1 MGMHIS
7 HAHTV
12 QPRRWTWFFRTF
24 FEINRA
30 MVHENS
36 RKTGGTETDV
46 QHGNIKLTE
55 KRNDMEPKLKK
66 ELQKILTAL
75 AIFFAM
81 MLVDKTGLCPQIF
94 AHRLPSLIAYL
105 IPYLLCGYDVVRKAL
120 LGIRN
125 RQPMDESLL
134 MFVATIG
141 AFATGENSEAVAV
154 MAFYLV
160 GEWFQKYALGKSRK
174 NIASLMD
181 IVPEEAN
188 VERAD
193 GSIETVDPDDVE
205 IGDILVIKPGEK
217 IPVDAEVLSG
227 ESMVNTAALTGE
239 SVPRSVHP
247 GEAVISGCIN
257 GEGLL
262 RVRATKAFEDSTV
275 SKILELVENAS
286 EKKSKTENFITRFAR
301 VYTPIVVYSA
311 IALAIIPSIL
321 TRDPAT
327 WIYRA
332 CTFLVVSCPC
342 ALVISVP
349 LAFFGG
355 IGAAS
360 SNGVLVKGSNYLEL
374 LSHLHTVVSD
384 KTGTLTEGNF
394 QVSEVLPAPGVEK
407 AELLRMAALAEGMS
421 THPIAK
427 SIRDAYV
434 ATVSVMGGSEA
445 SSTAAVA
452 DGSETLAVTPSS
464 SVTDSKTGTAATV
477 SATGASL
484 VTDTVNVS
492 GQGLIAT
499 LPGRRIFVGNAKLM
513 QAYGIDF
520 TEATNAAATVSYVAV
535 EEDRRS
541 ADASA
546 AAAVAGNLTGSDGA
560 DGGSIGTG
568 KEKGS
573 IRFLGAIL
581 IRDQLKPEAKD
592 AIAEMKR
599 EGVQSVVML
608 TGDRKAVGEAVGQE
622 LGLDYVYTDLLP
634 QEKVEKVEALLT
646 ELDRHGRQ
654 QDRAELAFIGDGIN
668 DAPVL
673 ARADVGIAMGS
684 MGSDAAIEAA
694 DVVIMD
700 DDLTRIPI
708 VIRIARRTVAISTQ
722 NIVFALFVKI
732 LILILTA
739 FGLTNMW
746 IAVFGDVGVAVL
758 CILNSMR
765 LLTIKRTI

>member
-1 MGMHIS
+1 
-7 HAHTV
+7 
-12 QPRRWTWFFRTF
+12 
-24 FEINRA
+24 
-30 MVHENS
+30 
-36 RKTGGTETDV
+36 
-46 QHGNIKLTE
+46 
-55 KRNDMEPKLKK
+55 MEPKLKK

-81 MLVDKTGLCPQIF
+81 MIVDKTGLCPLIF

-105 IPYLLCGYDVVRKAL
+105 IPYLLCGYDVVRKAV
-120 LGIRN
+120 LGIKN

-205 IGDILVIKPGEK
+205 IGDILVIRPGEK

-374 LSHLHTVVSD
+374 LAHLHTVVSD

-394 QVSEVLPAPGVEK
+394 QVSEVLPASGVEK
-407 AELLRMAALAEGMS
+407 SELLRMAALAEGMS

-427 SIRDAYV
+427 SIRDAY
-434 ATVSVMGGSEA
+434 
-445 SSTAAVA
+445 AAEVA
-452 DGSETLAVTPSS
+452 DTEIN
-464 SVTDSKTGTAATV
+464 TA
-477 SATGASL
+477 L
-484 VTDTVNVS
+484 VTATVNVS

-499 LPGRRIFVGNAKLM
+499 LEGRRIFVGNAKLM

-535 EEDRRS
+535 EENVSSS
-541 ADASA
+541 AEAASA
-546 AAAVAGNLTGSDGA
+546 AGNLMGSERT
-560 DGGSIGTG
+560 DGGSIGNG
-568 KEKGS
+568 NKKGG
-573 IRFLGAIL
+573 IRYLGAIL

-592 AIAEMKR
+592 AIAEMKC
-599 EGVQSVVML
+599 EGVQNVVML

-622 LGLDYVYTDLLP
+622 LGLDHVYTDLLP
-634 QEKVEKVEALLT
+634 QDKVEKVEELLA
-646 ELDRHGRQ
+646 ELDHHGRQ
-654 QDRAELAFIGDGIN
+654 QDKAELAFIGDGIN

-700 DDLTRIPI
+700 DDLARIPI

-732 LILILTA
+732 LILVLTA

>member
-1 MGMHIS
+1 
-7 HAHTV
+7 
-12 QPRRWTWFFRTF
+12 
-24 FEINRA
+24 
-30 MVHENS
+30 
-36 RKTGGTETDV
+36 
-46 QHGNIKLTE
+46 
-55 KRNDMEPKLKK
+55 MEPKLKK

-81 MLVDKTGLCPQIF
+81 MVVDKTGLCPLIF

-105 IPYLLCGYDVVRKAL
+105 IPYLLCGYDVVRKAIM
-120 LGIRN
+120 GIKN

-188 VERAD
+188 VERVD

-205 IGDILVIKPGEK
+205 IGDILVIRPGEK

-262 RVRATKAFEDSTV
+262 RVKATKAFEDSTV

-301 VYTPIVVYSA
+301 VYTPIVVYAA
-311 IALAIIPSIL
+311 IALAIVPSIL

-394 QVSEVLPAPGVEK
+394 QVSKVLPAPGVEK

-427 SIRDAYV
+427 SIRDAY
-434 ATVSVMGGSEA
+434 AEE
-445 SSTAAVA
+445 VA
-452 DGSETLAVTPSS
+452 DTEIN
-464 SVTDSKTGTAATV
+464 TA
-477 SATGASL
+477 L

-499 LPGRRIFVGNAKLM
+499 LTGRRIFVGNAKLM

-520 TEATNAAATVSYVAV
+520 TEATNAAATVSYVA
-535 EEDRRS
+535 EDKS
-541 ADASA
+541 
-546 AAAVAGNLTGSDGA
+546 
-560 DGGSIGTG
+560 
-568 KEKGS
+568 
-573 IRFLGAIL
+573 FLGAIL

-592 AIAEMKR
+592 AIADMKR
-599 EGVQSVVML
+599 EGVQNVVML

-622 LGLDYVYTDLLP
+622 LGLDHVYTDLLP
-634 QEKVEKVEALLT
+634 QDKVEKVEELLA

-654 QDRAELAFIGDGIN
+654 QDKAELAFIGDGIN

-700 DDLTRIPI
+700 DDLARIPI

-732 LILILTA
+732 LILVLTA

>member
-1 MGMHIS
+1 
-7 HAHTV
+7 
-12 QPRRWTWFFRTF
+12 
-24 FEINRA
+24 
-30 MVHENS
+30 
-36 RKTGGTETDV
+36 
-46 QHGNIKLTE
+46 
-55 KRNDMEPKLKK
+55 MEPKLKK

-81 MLVDKTGLCPQIF
+81 MVVDKTGLCPLIF

-120 LGIRN
+120 LGIKN
-125 RQPMDESLL
+125 RQPMDEALL

-205 IGDILVIKPGEK
+205 IGDILVIRPGEK

-394 QVSEVLPAPGVEK
+394 QVSEVLPAAGVEK
-407 AELLRMAALAEGMS
+407 TELLHMAALAEGMS

-427 SIRDAYV
+427 SIRDAYT
-434 ATVSVMGGSEA
+434 AEA
-445 SSTAAVA
+445 ANTEINTA
-452 DGSETLAVTPSS
+452 
-464 SVTDSKTGTAATV
+464 
-477 SATGASL
+477 L

-499 LPGRRIFVGNAKLM
+499 LPGHRIFVGNAKLM

-520 TEATNAAATVSYVAV
+520 TEETNAAATVSYVAV
-535 EEDRRS
+535 EENS
-541 ADASA
+541 SLPADTSSA
-546 AAAVAGNLTGSDGA
+546 AGQPAGSDGA
-560 DGGSIGTG
+560 AVGSIGAG

-599 EGVQSVVML
+599 EGVQNVVML

-646 ELDRHGRQ
+646 ELDHHGRQ

-694 DVVIMD
+694 DIVIMD
-700 DDLTRIPI
+700 DDLARIPI

-732 LILILTA
+732 LILVLTA

>member
-1 MGMHIS
+1 
-7 HAHTV
+7 
-12 QPRRWTWFFRTF
+12 
-24 FEINRA
+24 
-30 MVHENS
+30 
-36 RKTGGTETDV
+36 
-46 QHGNIKLTE
+46 
-55 KRNDMEPKLKK
+55 MEPKLKK

-81 MLVDKTGLCPQIF
+81 MLVDKTGLCPLIF

-120 LGIRN
+120 LGIKN

-141 AFATGENSEAVAV
+141 AFATSENSEAVAV

-205 IGDILVIKPGEK
+205 IGDILVIRPGEK

-301 VYTPIVVYSA
+301 VYTPIVVYAA
-311 IALAIIPSIL
+311 IALAIVPSIL

-427 SIRDAYV
+427 SIRDAYAAEV
-434 ATVSVMGGSEA
+434 PGTEIN
-445 SSTAAVA
+445 TA
-452 DGSETLAVTPSS
+452 
-464 SVTDSKTGTAATV
+464 
-477 SATGASL
+477 L

-513 QAYGIDF
+513 QAYDIDF
-520 TEATNAAATVSYVAV
+520 TEATNAAATVSYVV
-535 EEDRRS
+535 ED
-541 ADASA
+541 
-546 AAAVAGNLTGSDGA
+546 N
-560 DGGSIGTG
+560 
-568 KEKGS
+568 
-573 IRFLGAIL
+573 RFLGAIL

-599 EGVQSVVML
+599 EGVQNVVML

-622 LGLDYVYTDLLP
+622 LGLDHVYTDLLP
-634 QEKVEKVEALLT
+634 QDKVEKVEELLA
-646 ELDRHGRQ
+646 ELDHHGRQ
-654 QDRAELAFIGDGIN
+654 QDKAELAFIGDGIN

-700 DDLTRIPI
+700 DDLARIPI

-732 LILILTA
+732 LILVLTA

>member
-1 MGMHIS
+1 
-7 HAHTV
+7 
-12 QPRRWTWFFRTF
+12 
-24 FEINRA
+24 
-30 MVHENS
+30 
-36 RKTGGTETDV
+36 
-46 QHGNIKLTE
+46 
-55 KRNDMEPKLKK
+55 MEPKLKK

-81 MLVDKTGLCPQIF
+81 MLVDKTGLCPLIF

-427 SIRDAYV
+427 SIRDAYAAEV
-434 ATVSVMGGSEA
+434 PGAEIN
-445 SSTAAVA
+445 TA
-452 DGSETLAVTPSS
+452 
-464 SVTDSKTGTAATV
+464 
-477 SATGASL
+477 L

-535 EEDRRS
+535 EEDRQS

-573 IRFLGAIL
+573 IRYLGAIL

-599 EGVQSVVML
+599 EGVQNVVML
-608 TGDRKAVGEAVGQE
+608 TGDRKAVGEAVGKE
-622 LGLDYVYTDLLP
+622 LGLDDVYTVLLP
-634 QEKVEKVEALLT
+634 QDKVEKVEELIL

-654 QDRAELAFIGDGIN
+654 QDKAELAFIGDGIN

-694 DVVIMD
+694 DIVIMD
-700 DDLTRIPI
+700 DDLARIPI

-722 NIVFALFVKI
+722 NIAFALFVKI
-732 LILILTA
+732 LILVLTA

>member
-1 MGMHIS
+1 
-7 HAHTV
+7 
-12 QPRRWTWFFRTF
+12 
-24 FEINRA
+24 
-30 MVHENS
+30 
-36 RKTGGTETDV
+36 
-46 QHGNIKLTE
+46 
-55 KRNDMEPKLKK
+55 MEPKLKK

-81 MLVDKTGLCPQIF
+81 MVVDKTGLCPLIF

-239 SVPRSVHP
+239 SVPRSVHA

-311 IALAIIPSIL
+311 IALAIIPSIF

-427 SIRDAYV
+427 SIRDAYAAEV
-434 ATVSVMGGSEA
+434 PGAEIN
-445 SSTAAVA
+445 TA
-452 DGSETLAVTPSS
+452 
-464 SVTDSKTGTAATV
+464 
-477 SATGASL
+477 L

-513 QAYGIDF
+513 QAYDIDF

-535 EEDRRS
+535 EEDRQS

-546 AAAVAGNLTGSDGA
+546 AAAVGGNLTGSDGA

-581 IRDQLKPEAKD
+581 IRDQLKPEAKE

-622 LGLDYVYTDLLP
+622 LGLDCVYTELLP

-722 NIVFALFVKI
+722 NIAFALFVKI
-732 LILILTA
+732 LILVLTA

>member
-1 MGMHIS
+1 
-7 HAHTV
+7 
-12 QPRRWTWFFRTF
+12 
-24 FEINRA
+24 
-30 MVHENS
+30 
-36 RKTGGTETDV
+36 
-46 QHGNIKLTE
+46 
-55 KRNDMEPKLKK
+55 MEPKLKK

-81 MLVDKTGLCPQIF
+81 MVVDKTGLCPLIF
-94 AHRLPSLIAYL
+94 AHRLPSLFAYL

-434 ATVSVMGGSEA
+434 AEA
-445 SSTAAVA
+445 ADTEINTA
-452 DGSETLAVTPSS
+452 
-464 SVTDSKTGTAATV
+464 
-477 SATGASL
+477 L

-513 QAYGIDF
+513 QAYDIDF

-535 EEDRRS
+535 EEERRS
-541 ADASA
+541 ADTSA
-546 AAAVAGNLTGSDGA
+546 AAAVGGNITGSDGA

-581 IRDQLKPEAKD
+581 IRDQLKPEAKE

-646 ELDRHGRQ
+646 ELDHHGRQ

-694 DVVIMD
+694 DIVIMD
-700 DDLTRIPI
+700 DDLARIPI

-722 NIVFALFVKI
+722 NIAFALFVKI
-732 LILILTA
+732 LILVLTA

>member
-1 MGMHIS
+1 M
-7 HAHTV
+7 
-12 QPRRWTWFFRTF
+12 
-24 FEINRA
+24 
-30 MVHENS
+30 
-36 RKTGGTETDV
+36 
-46 QHGNIKLTE
+46 KLTE
-55 KRNDMEPKLKK
+55 KRRVMEPKLKK

-81 MLVDKTGLCPQIF
+81 MVVDKTGLCPLIF
-94 AHRLPSLIAYL
+94 AHRLPSLFAYL

-239 SVPRSVHP
+239 SVPRSVHA

-427 SIRDAYV
+427 SIRDAYAAEV
-434 ATVSVMGGSEA
+434 PGAEIN
-445 SSTAAVA
+445 TA
-452 DGSETLAVTPSS
+452 
-464 SVTDSKTGTAATV
+464 
-477 SATGASL
+477 L

-535 EEDRRS
+535 EEDRQS

-573 IRFLGAIL
+573 IRYLGAIL

-622 LGLDYVYTDLLP
+622 LGLDCVYTDLLP

-646 ELDRHGRQ
+646 ELDHHGRQ

-722 NIVFALFVKI
+722 NIAFALFVKI
-732 LILILTA
+732 LILVLTA

>member
-12 QPRRWTWFFRTF
+12 QPHRWTWFFRTN
-24 FEINRA
+24 FEIKRA
-30 MVHENS
+30 TVHKNS
-36 RKTGGTETDV
+36 RKTGGIEADV

-81 MLVDKTGLCPQIF
+81 MLVDKTGLCPLIF

-301 VYTPIVVYSA
+301 VYTPIVVYAA

-394 QVSEVLPAPGVEK
+394 RVSEVLPAPDVEK

-427 SIRDAYV
+427 SIRDAY
-434 ATVSVMGGSEA
+434 AAEA
-445 SSTAAVA
+445 AGTEINTA
-452 DGSETLAVTPSS
+452 
-464 SVTDSKTGTAATV
+464 
-477 SATGASL
+477 L

-520 TEATNAAATVSYVAV
+520 AEAINAAATVSYVAV
-535 EEDRRS
+535 EES
-541 ADASA
+541 SGLPAEA
-546 AAAVAGNLTGSDGA
+546 ATVVSTAGNLMGSERTA
-560 DGGSIGTG
+560 GGSIGSG
-568 KEKGS
+568 KEKGG

-581 IRDQLKPEAKD
+581 IRDQLKPEAKA

-622 LGLDYVYTDLLP
+622 LGLDHVYTDLLP
-634 QEKVEKVEALLT
+634 QDKVEKVEELLT

-654 QDRAELAFIGDGIN
+654 QDKAELAFIGDGIN

-732 LILILTA
+732 LILVLTA

>member
-1 MGMHIS
+1 
-7 HAHTV
+7 
-12 QPRRWTWFFRTF
+12 
-24 FEINRA
+24 
-30 MVHENS
+30 
-36 RKTGGTETDV
+36 
-46 QHGNIKLTE
+46 
-55 KRNDMEPKLKK
+55 MEPKLKK

-81 MLVDKTGLCPQIF
+81 MLVDKTGLCPLIF

-105 IPYLLCGYDVVRKAL
+105 IPYLLCGADVVRKAL
-120 LGIRN
+120 LGIKN

-301 VYTPIVVYSA
+301 VYTPIVVYAA

-427 SIRDAYV
+427 SIRDAYAAEV
-434 ATVSVMGGSEA
+434 PGTEIN
-445 SSTAAVA
+445 TA
-452 DGSETLAVTPSS
+452 
-464 SVTDSKTGTAATV
+464 
-477 SATGASL
+477 L

-520 TEATNAAATVSYVAV
+520 AEAINAAATVSYVAV
-535 EEDRRS
+535 EEDRQS
-541 ADASA
+541 AEASA
-546 AAAVAGNLTGSDGA
+546 VAAVAGNLTGSDGA

-599 EGVQSVVML
+599 EGVQNVVML
-608 TGDRKAVGEAVGQE
+608 TGDRKSVGEAVGQE
-622 LGLDYVYTDLLP
+622 LGLDHVYTDLLP
-634 QEKVEKVEALLT
+634 QDKVEKVEELLT

-654 QDRAELAFIGDGIN
+654 QDKAELAFIGDGIN

-732 LILILTA
+732 LILVLTA

>member
-1 MGMHIS
+1 M
-7 HAHTV
+7 
-12 QPRRWTWFFRTF
+12 
-24 FEINRA
+24 
-30 MVHENS
+30 
-36 RKTGGTETDV
+36 KTAGTEADV
-46 QHGNIKLTE
+46 QHGDIELTE
-55 KRNDMEPKLKK
+55 KRSPMEPKLKK

-81 MLVDKTGLCPQIF
+81 MLVDKTGLCPLIF

-105 IPYLLCGYDVVRKAL
+105 IPYLLCGADVVRKAL
-120 LGIRN
+120 LGIKN

-160 GEWFQKYALGKSRK
+160 GEWFQKRALGKSRK

-205 IGDILVIKPGEK
+205 IGDILVIRPGEK

-301 VYTPIVVYSA
+301 VYTPIVVYAA
-311 IALAIIPSIL
+311 IALAIVPSIL

-407 AELLRMAALAEGMS
+407 AELLCMAALAEGMS

-427 SIRDAYV
+427 SIRDAYAAEV
-434 ATVSVMGGSEA
+434 AASGTTESSATSAAA
-445 SSTAAVA
+445 SSS
-452 DGSETLAVTPSS
+452 SESDAETEA
-464 SVTDSKTGTAATV
+464 KTGSAAAD
-477 SATGASL
+477 SASASSPT

-499 LPGRRIFVGNAKLM
+499 LEGRRIFVGNAKLM

-520 TEATNAAATVSYVAV
+520 TEATNAAATVSYVA
-535 EEDRRS
+535 ED
-541 ADASA
+541 
-546 AAAVAGNLTGSDGA
+546 N
-560 DGGSIGTG
+560 
-568 KEKGS
+568 
-573 IRFLGAIL
+573 RFLGAIL

-599 EGVQSVVML
+599 EGVQNVVML

-622 LGLDYVYTDLLP
+622 LGLDHVYTDLLP
-634 QEKVEKVEALLT
+634 QDKVEKVEELLA
-646 ELDRHGRQ
+646 ELDHHGRQ
-654 QDRAELAFIGDGIN
+654 QDKAELAFIGDGIN

-694 DVVIMD
+694 DIVIMD
-700 DDLTRIPI
+700 DDLARIPI

-732 LILILTA
+732 LILVLTA

>member
-1 MGMHIS
+1 M
-7 HAHTV
+7 
-12 QPRRWTWFFRTF
+12 
-24 FEINRA
+24 
-30 MVHENS
+30 
-36 RKTGGTETDV
+36 ET
-46 QHGNIKLTE
+46 
-55 KRNDMEPKLKK
+55 KLKK

-81 MLVDKTGLCPQIF
+81 MLVDKTGLCPLIF

-120 LGIRN
+120 LGIKN

-205 IGDILVIKPGEK
+205 IGDILVIRPGEK

-301 VYTPIVVYSA
+301 VYTPIVVYAA
-311 IALAIIPSIL
+311 IALAIVPSIL

-407 AELLRMAALAEGMS
+407 TELLRMAALAEGMS

-427 SIRDAYV
+427 SIRDAYAAEV
-434 ATVSVMGGSEA
+434 ATSGTTESSATSAA
-445 SSTAAVA
+445 SSS
-452 DGSETLAVTPSS
+452 SETDVETE
-464 SVTDSKTGTAATV
+464 VKTGYASD
-477 SATGASL
+477 SASASASL

-499 LPGRRIFVGNAKLM
+499 LTGRRIFVGNAKLM
-513 QAYGIDF
+513 QTYGIDF

-535 EEDRRS
+535 EES
-541 ADASA
+541 GSLPAEAATAASA
-546 AAAVAGNLTGSDGA
+546 AGNLMGSERT

-568 KEKGS
+568 KEKGG

-599 EGVQSVVML
+599 EGVQNVVML

-622 LGLDYVYTDLLP
+622 LGLDHVYTDLLP
-634 QEKVEKVEALLT
+634 QDKVEKVEELLS

-654 QDRAELAFIGDGIN
+654 QDKAELAFIGDGIN

-700 DDLTRIPI
+700 DDLARIPI

-732 LILILTA
+732 LILVLTA

>member
-1 MGMHIS
+1 
-7 HAHTV
+7 
-12 QPRRWTWFFRTF
+12 
-24 FEINRA
+24 
-30 MVHENS
+30 
-36 RKTGGTETDV
+36 
-46 QHGNIKLTE
+46 
-55 KRNDMEPKLKK
+55 MEPKLKK

-81 MLVDKTGLCPQIF
+81 MVVDKTGLCPLIF

-120 LGIRN
+120 LGIKN
-125 RQPMDESLL
+125 RQPMDEALL

-205 IGDILVIKPGEK
+205 IGDILVIRPGEK

-394 QVSEVLPAPGVEK
+394 QVSEVLPAAGVEK
-407 AELLRMAALAEGMS
+407 TELLHMAALAEGMS

-427 SIRDAYV
+427 SIRDAY
-434 ATVSVMGGSEA
+434 AAEA
-445 SSTAAVA
+445 ANTEINTA
-452 DGSETLAVTPSS
+452 
-464 SVTDSKTGTAATV
+464 
-477 SATGASL
+477 L

-499 LPGRRIFVGNAKLM
+499 LPGHRIFVGNAKLM

-520 TEATNAAATVSYVAV
+520 TEETNAAATVSYVAV
-535 EEDRRS
+535 EENS
-541 ADASA
+541 SLPADTSSA
-546 AAAVAGNLTGSDGA
+546 AGQPAGSDGA
-560 DGGSIGTG
+560 AVGSIGAG
-568 KEKGS
+568 KEKGG
-573 IRFLGAIL
+573 IRYLGAIL

-599 EGVQSVVML
+599 EGVQNVVML

-634 QEKVEKVEALLT
+634 QEKVEKVEVLLT
-646 ELDRHGRQ
+646 ELDHHGRQ

-694 DVVIMD
+694 DIVIMD
-700 DDLTRIPI
+700 DDLARIPI

-732 LILILTA
+732 LILVLTA

>member
-1 MGMHIS
+1 
-7 HAHTV
+7 
-12 QPRRWTWFFRTF
+12 
-24 FEINRA
+24 
-30 MVHENS
+30 
-36 RKTGGTETDV
+36 
-46 QHGNIKLTE
+46 
-55 KRNDMEPKLKK
+55 MEPKLKK

-81 MLVDKTGLCPQIF
+81 MLVDKTGLCPLIF

-105 IPYLLCGYDVVRKAL
+105 IPYLLCGYDVVRKAV
-120 LGIRN
+120 LGIKN

-205 IGDILVIKPGEK
+205 IGDILVIRPGEK

-301 VYTPIVVYSA
+301 VYTPIVVYAA
-311 IALAIIPSIL
+311 IALAIVPSIL

-427 SIRDAYV
+427 SIRDAY
-434 ATVSVMGGSEA
+434 AEE
-445 SSTAAVA
+445 AAVS
-452 DGSETLAVTPSS
+452 GITES
-464 SVTDSKTGTAATV
+464 SVTSAAASSSSETDTETEAKTGSAAD
-477 SATGASL
+477 SASASASL

-492 GQGLIAT
+492 GQGIIAT
-499 LPGRRIFVGNAKLM
+499 LLGRRIFVGNTKLM

-535 EEDRRS
+535 DENAS
-541 ADASA
+541 LQADAASA
-546 AAAVAGNLTGSDGA
+546 AGTPAGSERI

-568 KEKGS
+568 KEKGG

-599 EGVQSVVML
+599 EGVQNVVML

-622 LGLDYVYTDLLP
+622 LGLDHVYTDLLP
-634 QEKVEKVEALLT
+634 QDKVEKVEELLA

-654 QDRAELAFIGDGIN
+654 QDKAELAFIGDGIN

-700 DDLTRIPI
+700 DDLARIPI

-732 LILILTA
+732 LILVLTA

>member
-1 MGMHIS
+1 
-7 HAHTV
+7 
-12 QPRRWTWFFRTF
+12 
-24 FEINRA
+24 
-30 MVHENS
+30 
-36 RKTGGTETDV
+36 
-46 QHGNIKLTE
+46 
-55 KRNDMEPKLKK
+55 MEPKLKK

-81 MLVDKTGLCPQIF
+81 MLVDKTGLCPLIF
-94 AHRLPSLIAYL
+94 AHRLTSLIAYL
-105 IPYLLCGYDVVRKAL
+105 IPYLLCGYDVVRKAI
-120 LGIRN
+120 LGIKN

-205 IGDILVIKPGEK
+205 IGDILVIRPGEK

-301 VYTPIVVYSA
+301 VYTPIVVYAA
-311 IALAIIPSIL
+311 IALAIVPSIL
-321 TRDPAT
+321 TRDPMT

-394 QVSEVLPAPGVEK
+394 RVSEVLPTPGVEK

-427 SIRDAYV
+427 SIRDAY
-434 ATVSVMGGSEA
+434 AAEA
-445 SSTAAVA
+445 PGTEINTA
-452 DGSETLAVTPSS
+452 
-464 SVTDSKTGTAATV
+464 
-477 SATGASL
+477 L

-520 TEATNAAATVSYVAV
+520 TEATNAAGTVSYVA
-535 EEDRRS
+535 ED
-541 ADASA
+541 
-546 AAAVAGNLTGSDGA
+546 
-560 DGGSIGTG
+560 
-568 KEKGS
+568 K
-573 IRFLGAIL
+573 RFLGAIL

-599 EGVQSVVML
+599 EGVQNVVML

-622 LGLDYVYTDLLP
+622 LGLDHVYTDLLP
-634 QEKVEKVEALLT
+634 QDKVAKVEELLA

-654 QDRAELAFIGDGIN
+654 QDKAELAFIGDGIN

-700 DDLTRIPI
+700 DDLARIPI

-732 LILILTA
+732 LILVLTA

-765 LLTIKRTI
+765 LLIIKRTI

>member
-1 MGMHIS
+1 
-7 HAHTV
+7 
-12 QPRRWTWFFRTF
+12 
-24 FEINRA
+24 
-30 MVHENS
+30 
-36 RKTGGTETDV
+36 
-46 QHGNIKLTE
+46 
-55 KRNDMEPKLKK
+55 MEPKLKK

-81 MLVDKTGLCPQIF
+81 MVVDKTGLCPLIF

-105 IPYLLCGYDVVRKAL
+105 IPYLLCGCDVVRKAL
-120 LGIRN
+120 LGIKN
-125 RQPMDESLL
+125 HQPMDESLL

-205 IGDILVIKPGEK
+205 IGDILVIRPGEK

-394 QVSEVLPAPGVEK
+394 RVSEVLPVPGVEK

-427 SIRDAYV
+427 SIRDAY
-434 ATVSVMGGSEA
+434 AAEA
-445 SSTAAVA
+445 ADTEINTA
-452 DGSETLAVTPSS
+452 
-464 SVTDSKTGTAATV
+464 
-477 SATGASL
+477 L

-535 EEDRRS
+535 EEDRQS

-546 AAAVAGNLTGSDGA
+546 AAAAAGNLTGSDGA

-573 IRFLGAIL
+573 IRYLGAIL
-581 IRDQLKPEAKD
+581 IRDQLKPEAKA

-646 ELDRHGRQ
+646 ELDHHGRQ
-654 QDRAELAFIGDGIN
+654 QDKAELAFVGDGIN

-732 LILILTA
+732 LILVLTA

>member
-1 MGMHIS
+1 
-7 HAHTV
+7 
-12 QPRRWTWFFRTF
+12 
-24 FEINRA
+24 
-30 MVHENS
+30 
-36 RKTGGTETDV
+36 
-46 QHGNIKLTE
+46 
-55 KRNDMEPKLKK
+55 MEPKLKK

-81 MLVDKTGLCPQIF
+81 MVVDKTGLCPLIF

-105 IPYLLCGYDVVRKAL
+105 IPYLLCGCDVVRKAL
-120 LGIRN
+120 LGIKN
-125 RQPMDESLL
+125 RQPMDEALL

-374 LSHLHTVVSD
+374 LAHLHTVVSD

-427 SIRDAYV
+427 SIRDAYAAEV
-434 ATVSVMGGSEA
+434 PGTEIN
-445 SSTAAVA
+445 TA
-452 DGSETLAVTPSS
+452 
-464 SVTDSKTGTAATV
+464 
-477 SATGASL
+477 L

-535 EEDRRS
+535 EEDRQS

-546 AAAVAGNLTGSDGA
+546 AAAAAGNLTGSDGA

-573 IRFLGAIL
+573 IRYLGAIL
-581 IRDQLKPEAKD
+581 IRDQLKPEAKE

-646 ELDRHGRQ
+646 ELDHHGRQ
-654 QDRAELAFIGDGIN
+654 QDKAELAFVGDGIN

-732 LILILTA
+732 LILVLTA

>member
-1 MGMHIS
+1 
-7 HAHTV
+7 
-12 QPRRWTWFFRTF
+12 
-24 FEINRA
+24 
-30 MVHENS
+30 
-36 RKTGGTETDV
+36 
-46 QHGNIKLTE
+46 
-55 KRNDMEPKLKK
+55 MEPKLKK

-75 AIFFAM
+75 AIFFVM
-81 MLVDKTGLCPQIF
+81 MLVDKTGLCPLIF

-120 LGIRN
+120 LGIKN

-205 IGDILVIKPGEK
+205 IGDILVIRPGEK

-311 IALAIIPSIL
+311 IALAIVPSIL
-321 TRDPAT
+321 TRDPST

-427 SIRDAYV
+427 SIRDAY
-434 ATVSVMGGSEA
+434 
-445 SSTAAVA
+445 TAEV
-452 DGSETLAVTPSS
+452 P
-464 SVTDSKTGTAATV
+464 GTEINTA
-477 SATGASL
+477 L

-499 LPGRRIFVGNAKLM
+499 LEGRRIFVGNAKLM

-520 TEATNAAATVSYVAV
+520 TEATNAAATESYVA
-535 EEDRRS
+535 ED
-541 ADASA
+541 
-546 AAAVAGNLTGSDGA
+546 N
-560 DGGSIGTG
+560 
-568 KEKGS
+568 
-573 IRFLGAIL
+573 RFLGAIL

-599 EGVQSVVML
+599 EGVQNVVML

-622 LGLDYVYTDLLP
+622 LGLDHVYTDLLP
-634 QEKVEKVEALLT
+634 QDKVEKVEELLA

-654 QDRAELAFIGDGIN
+654 QDKAELAFIGDGIN

-700 DDLTRIPI
+700 DDLARIPI

-732 LILILTA
+732 LILVLTA

>member
-1 MGMHIS
+1 
-7 HAHTV
+7 
-12 QPRRWTWFFRTF
+12 
-24 FEINRA
+24 
-30 MVHENS
+30 
-36 RKTGGTETDV
+36 
-46 QHGNIKLTE
+46 
-55 KRNDMEPKLKK
+55 MEPKLKK

-81 MLVDKTGLCPQIF
+81 MVVDKTGLCPLIF

-125 RQPMDESLL
+125 RRPMDESLL

-239 SVPRSVHP
+239 AVPRSVHP

-311 IALAIIPSIL
+311 ISLAIIPSIL

-427 SIRDAYV
+427 SIRDAYAAEV
-434 ATVSVMGGSEA
+434 PGTEIN
-445 SSTAAVA
+445 TA
-452 DGSETLAVTPSS
+452 
-464 SVTDSKTGTAATV
+464 
-477 SATGASL
+477 L

-535 EEDRRS
+535 EEDRQS

-599 EGVQSVVML
+599 EGVQNVVML

-622 LGLDYVYTDLLP
+622 LGLDCVYTDLLP

-654 QDRAELAFIGDGIN
+654 QDRAELAFVGDGIN

-700 DDLTRIPI
+700 DDLARIPI

-732 LILILTA
+732 LILVLTA

>member
-1 MGMHIS
+1 
-7 HAHTV
+7 
-12 QPRRWTWFFRTF
+12 
-24 FEINRA
+24 
-30 MVHENS
+30 
-36 RKTGGTETDV
+36 
-46 QHGNIKLTE
+46 
-55 KRNDMEPKLKK
+55 MEPKLKK

-81 MLVDKTGLCPQIF
+81 MLVDKTGLCPLIF

-394 QVSEVLPAPGVEK
+394 QVSEVLPASGAEK

-427 SIRDAYV
+427 SIRDAYAAEV
-434 ATVSVMGGSEA
+434 PDTEIN
-445 SSTAAVA
+445 TA
-452 DGSETLAVTPSS
+452 
-464 SVTDSKTGTAATV
+464 
-477 SATGASL
+477 L
-484 VTDTVNVS
+484 VTDTINVS

-535 EEDRRS
+535 EENRRS

-546 AAAVAGNLTGSDGA
+546 AAAAAGNLTGSDGV

-573 IRFLGAIL
+573 IRYLGAIL
-581 IRDQLKPEAKD
+581 IRDQLKPEAKE

-599 EGVQSVVML
+599 EGVQRVVML

-622 LGLDYVYTDLLP
+622 LGLDDVYTDLLP

-700 DDLTRIPI
+700 DDLARIPI

-732 LILILTA
+732 LILVLTA

-765 LLTIKRTI
+765 LLAIKRTI

>member
-1 MGMHIS
+1 
-7 HAHTV
+7 
-12 QPRRWTWFFRTF
+12 
-24 FEINRA
+24 
-30 MVHENS
+30 
-36 RKTGGTETDV
+36 
-46 QHGNIKLTE
+46 
-55 KRNDMEPKLKK
+55 MEPKLKK

-321 TRDPAT
+321 TSDPAT

-427 SIRDAYV
+427 SIRDAYAAEV
-434 ATVSVMGGSEA
+434 PGTEIN
-445 SSTAAVA
+445 TA
-452 DGSETLAVTPSS
+452 L
-464 SVTDSKTGTAATV
+464 
-477 SATGASL
+477 L
-484 VTDTVNVS
+484 TDTVNVS

-560 DGGSIGTG
+560 AGGSIGTG

-573 IRFLGAIL
+573 ILYLGAIL

-646 ELDRHGRQ
+646 ELDHHGRQ

-722 NIVFALFVKI
+722 NIVFALLVKI
-732 LILILTA
+732 LILVLTA

>member
-1 MGMHIS
+1 
-7 HAHTV
+7 
-12 QPRRWTWFFRTF
+12 
-24 FEINRA
+24 
-30 MVHENS
+30 
-36 RKTGGTETDV
+36 
-46 QHGNIKLTE
+46 
-55 KRNDMEPKLKK
+55 MEPKLKK

-81 MLVDKTGLCPQIF
+81 MLVDKTGLCPLIF

-105 IPYLLCGYDVVRKAL
+105 IPYLLCGYDVVRKAV
-120 LGIRN
+120 LGIKN

-205 IGDILVIKPGEK
+205 IGDILVIRPGEK

-301 VYTPIVVYSA
+301 VYTPIVVYAA
-311 IALAIIPSIL
+311 IALAIVPSIL

-427 SIRDAYV
+427 SIRDAYAAEV
-434 ATVSVMGGSEA
+434 AASGTTESSATSAAA
-445 SSTAAVA
+445 SSS
-452 DGSETLAVTPSS
+452 SESDAETEA
-464 SVTDSKTGTAATV
+464 KTGSAAAD
-477 SATGASL
+477 SASASASL

-499 LPGRRIFVGNAKLM
+499 LTGRRIFVGNAKLM

-535 EEDRRS
+535 EENSGRS

-546 AAAVAGNLTGSDGA
+546 SADSAAASAVGNLAGSDCA

-568 KEKGS
+568 KENGG

-599 EGVQSVVML
+599 EGVQNVVML

-622 LGLDYVYTDLLP
+622 LDLDHVYTDLLP
-634 QEKVEKVEALLT
+634 QDKVEKVEELLA

-654 QDRAELAFIGDGIN
+654 QDKAELAFIGDGIN

-700 DDLTRIPI
+700 DDLARIPI

-732 LILILTA
+732 LILVLTA

>member
-1 MGMHIS
+1 
-7 HAHTV
+7 
-12 QPRRWTWFFRTF
+12 
-24 FEINRA
+24 
-30 MVHENS
+30 
-36 RKTGGTETDV
+36 
-46 QHGNIKLTE
+46 
-55 KRNDMEPKLKK
+55 MEPKLKK

-81 MLVDKTGLCPQIF
+81 MVVDKTGLCPLIF

-311 IALAIIPSIL
+311 IVLAIIPSIL

-427 SIRDAYV
+427 SIRDAYAAEV
-434 ATVSVMGGSEA
+434 PGTEIN
-445 SSTAAVA
+445 TA
-452 DGSETLAVTPSS
+452 
-464 SVTDSKTGTAATV
+464 
-477 SATGASL
+477 L

-513 QAYGIDF
+513 QAYDIDF

-535 EEDRRS
+535 EEDRQS

-568 KEKGS
+568 NEKGS

-634 QEKVEKVEALLT
+634 QEKVEKVETLLT
-646 ELDRHGRQ
+646 ELDHHGRQ

-732 LILILTA
+732 LILVLTA

>member
-1 MGMHIS
+1 
-7 HAHTV
+7 
-12 QPRRWTWFFRTF
+12 
-24 FEINRA
+24 
-30 MVHENS
+30 
-36 RKTGGTETDV
+36 
-46 QHGNIKLTE
+46 
-55 KRNDMEPKLKK
+55 MEPKLKK

-81 MLVDKTGLCPQIF
+81 MVVDKTGLCPLIF

-120 LGIRN
+120 LGIKN
-125 RQPMDESLL
+125 RQPMDEALL

-205 IGDILVIKPGEK
+205 IGDILVIRPGEK

-394 QVSEVLPAPGVEK
+394 QVSEVLPAAGVEK
-407 AELLRMAALAEGMS
+407 TELLHMAALAEGMS

-427 SIRDAYV
+427 SIRDAYT
-434 ATVSVMGGSEA
+434 AEA
-445 SSTAAVA
+445 ANT
-452 DGSETLAVTPSS
+452 EINT
-464 SVTDSKTGTAATV
+464 
-477 SATGASL
+477 SL

-499 LPGRRIFVGNAKLM
+499 LPGHRIFVGNAKLM

-520 TEATNAAATVSYVAV
+520 TEETNAAATVSYVAV
-535 EEDRRS
+535 EENS
-541 ADASA
+541 SLPADTSSA
-546 AAAVAGNLTGSDGA
+546 AGQPAGSDGA
-560 DGGSIGTG
+560 AVGICEAAVCLFRGIPVPEVQGAERRAHHFRGGGTACDHPGAFPGSGNGADLFCGVHVHALCGNKEQTADGGGTAGRRRGFRGGISSVFPLYPPNWTNPDAWPFGALGVTLFLLELTAVCGIVFILRAG
-568 KEKGS
+568 K
-573 IRFLGAIL
+573 RL
-581 IRDQLKPEAKD
+581 
-592 AIAEMKR
+592 
-599 EGVQSVVML
+599 
-608 TGDRKAVGEAVGQE
+608 QE
-622 LGLDYVYTDLLP
+622 L
-634 QEKVEKVEALLT
+634 
-646 ELDRHGRQ
+646 
-654 QDRAELAFIGDGIN
+654 
-668 DAPVL
+668 
-673 ARADVGIAMGS
+673 
-684 MGSDAAIEAA
+684 
-694 DVVIMD
+694 
-700 DDLTRIPI
+700 
-708 VIRIARRTVAISTQ
+708 
-722 NIVFALFVKI
+722 
-732 LILILTA
+732 
-739 FGLTNMW
+739 
-746 IAVFGDVGVAVL
+746 
-758 CILNSMR
+758 
-765 LLTIKRTI
+765 

>member
-1 MGMHIS
+1 
-7 HAHTV
+7 
-12 QPRRWTWFFRTF
+12 
-24 FEINRA
+24 
-30 MVHENS
+30 
-36 RKTGGTETDV
+36 
-46 QHGNIKLTE
+46 
-55 KRNDMEPKLKK
+55 MEPKLKK

-81 MLVDKTGLCPQIF
+81 MLVDKTGLCPLIF

-120 LGIRN
+120 LGIKN

-205 IGDILVIKPGEK
+205 IGDILVIRPGEK

-262 RVRATKAFEDSTV
+262 RVKATKAFEDSTV

-301 VYTPIVVYSA
+301 VYTPIVVYAA
-311 IALAIIPSIL
+311 IALAIVPSIL

-374 LSHLHTVVSD
+374 LSHIHTVVSD

-427 SIRDAYV
+427 SIRDAYAAEV
-434 ATVSVMGGSEA
+434 ATSGTTESSATSAA
-445 SSTAAVA
+445 SSS
-452 DGSETLAVTPSS
+452 SETDAETEV
-464 SVTDSKTGTAATV
+464 KTG
-477 SATGASL
+477 SASDSASASAFL

-499 LPGRRIFVGNAKLM
+499 LTGRRIFVGNAKLM
-513 QAYGIDF
+513 QTYGIDF

-535 EEDRRS
+535 DESGSLPAE
-541 ADASA
+541 AATAASA
-546 AAAVAGNLTGSDGA
+546 AGNLMGNERT

-568 KEKGS
+568 KEKGG

-599 EGVQSVVML
+599 EGVQNVVML

-622 LGLDYVYTDLLP
+622 LGLDHVYTDLLP
-634 QEKVEKVEALLT
+634 QDKVEKVEELLS

-654 QDRAELAFIGDGIN
+654 QDKAELAFIGDGIN

-673 ARADVGIAMGS
+673 ARADVGVAMGS

-700 DDLTRIPI
+700 DDLARIPI

-732 LILILTA
+732 LILVLTA

>member
-1 MGMHIS
+1 
-7 HAHTV
+7 
-12 QPRRWTWFFRTF
+12 
-24 FEINRA
+24 
-30 MVHENS
+30 
-36 RKTGGTETDV
+36 
-46 QHGNIKLTE
+46 
-55 KRNDMEPKLKK
+55 MEPKLKK

-81 MLVDKTGLCPQIF
+81 MVVDKTGLCPLIF

-205 IGDILVIKPGEK
+205 IGNILVIKPGEK

-374 LSHLHTVVSD
+374 LAHLHTVVSD

-427 SIRDAYV
+427 SIRDAYAAEV
-434 ATVSVMGGSEA
+434 PGTEIN
-445 SSTAAVA
+445 TA
-452 DGSETLAVTPSS
+452 
-464 SVTDSKTGTAATV
+464 
-477 SATGASL
+477 L

-535 EEDRRS
+535 EEERRS
-541 ADASA
+541 V
-546 AAAVAGNLTGSDGA
+546 AAVAGNLTGSDGA

-581 IRDQLKPEAKD
+581 IRDQLKPEARD

-646 ELDRHGRQ
+646 ELDHHGRQ

-732 LILILTA
+732 LILVLTA

-765 LLTIKRTI
+765 LLTNKRTI

>member
-1 MGMHIS
+1 
-7 HAHTV
+7 
-12 QPRRWTWFFRTF
+12 
-24 FEINRA
+24 
-30 MVHENS
+30 
-36 RKTGGTETDV
+36 
-46 QHGNIKLTE
+46 
-55 KRNDMEPKLKK
+55 MEPKLKK

-81 MLVDKTGLCPQIF
+81 MLVDKTGLCPLIF
-94 AHRLPSLIAYL
+94 AHRRPSLIAYL

-120 LGIRN
+120 LGIKN

-205 IGDILVIKPGEK
+205 IGDILVIRPGEK

-301 VYTPIVVYSA
+301 VYTPIVVYAA
-311 IALAIIPSIL
+311 IALAIVPSIL

-394 QVSEVLPAPGVEK
+394 QVSEALPAPGVEK

-427 SIRDAYV
+427 SIRDAYAEEAAV
-434 ATVSVMGGSEA
+434 SGITESSATSAAA
-445 SSTAAVA
+445 SSS
-452 DGSETLAVTPSS
+452 SETDTETEA
-464 SVTDSKTGTAATV
+464 KTGSAAAD
-477 SATGASL
+477 SASASASL

-499 LPGRRIFVGNAKLM
+499 LEGRRIFVGNAKLM
-513 QAYGIDF
+513 QTYDIDF

-535 EEDRRS
+535 EES
-541 ADASA
+541 GSLPAEAATAASA
-546 AAAVAGNLTGSDGA
+546 AGNLMESERT
-560 DGGSIGTG
+560 DGGSIGSG
-568 KEKGS
+568 KEKGG

-599 EGVQSVVML
+599 EGVQNVVML

-622 LGLDYVYTDLLP
+622 LGLDHVYTDLLP
-634 QEKVEKVEALLT
+634 QDKVEKVEELLA
-646 ELDRHGRQ
+646 ELDHHGRQ
-654 QDRAELAFIGDGIN
+654 QDKAELAFIGDGIN

-700 DDLTRIPI
+700 DDLARIPI

-732 LILILTA
+732 LILVLTA

>member
-1 MGMHIS
+1 M
-7 HAHTV
+7 A
-12 QPRRWTWFFRTF
+12 R
-24 FEINRA
+24 
-30 MVHENS
+30 S
-36 RKTGGTETDV
+36 RKPSYRTDPPK
-46 QHGNIKLTE
+46 QTE
-55 KRNDMEPKLKK
+55 KRRTMEPKLKK

-81 MLVDKTGLCPQIF
+81 MVVDKTGLCPLIF

-120 LGIRN
+120 LGIKN
-125 RQPMDESLL
+125 RQPMDEALL

-205 IGDILVIKPGEK
+205 IGDILVIRPGEK

-394 QVSEVLPAPGVEK
+394 QVSEVLPAAGVEK
-407 AELLRMAALAEGMS
+407 TELLHMAALAEGMS

-427 SIRDAYV
+427 SIRDAYT
-434 ATVSVMGGSEA
+434 AEA
-445 SSTAAVA
+445 ANT
-452 DGSETLAVTPSS
+452 EINT
-464 SVTDSKTGTAATV
+464 
-477 SATGASL
+477 SL

-499 LPGRRIFVGNAKLM
+499 LPGHRIFVGNAKLM

-520 TEATNAAATVSYVAV
+520 TEETNAAATVSYVAV
-535 EEDRRS
+535 EENS
-541 ADASA
+541 SLPADTSSA
-546 AAAVAGNLTGSDGA
+546 AGQPAGSDGA
-560 DGGSIGTG
+560 AVGSIGAG
-568 KEKGS
+568 KEKGG
-573 IRFLGAIL
+573 IRYLGAIL

-599 EGVQSVVML
+599 EGVQNVVML

-634 QEKVEKVEALLT
+634 QEKVEKVEVLLT
-646 ELDRHGRQ
+646 ELDHHGRQ

-732 LILILTA
+732 LILVLTA

>member
-1 MGMHIS
+1 
-7 HAHTV
+7 
-12 QPRRWTWFFRTF
+12 
-24 FEINRA
+24 
-30 MVHENS
+30 
-36 RKTGGTETDV
+36 
-46 QHGNIKLTE
+46 
-55 KRNDMEPKLKK
+55 MEPKLKK

-81 MLVDKTGLCPQIF
+81 IVVDKTGLCPLIF

-105 IPYLLCGYDVVRKAL
+105 IPYLLCGYDVVRKAIM
-120 LGIRN
+120 GIKN

-205 IGDILVIKPGEK
+205 IGDILVIRPGEK

-286 EKKSKTENFITRFAR
+286 EKKSKTENFITRFAH
-301 VYTPIVVYSA
+301 VYTPIVVYAA

-427 SIRDAYV
+427 SIRDAYAAEV
-434 ATVSVMGGSEA
+434 AA
-445 SSTAAVA
+445 SGTAESSATSA
-452 DGSETLAVTPSS
+452 AASPSSETNTETEA
-464 SVTDSKTGTAATV
+464 KTGSAAD
-477 SATGASL
+477 SASASASL

-499 LPGRRIFVGNAKLM
+499 LEGRRIFVGNAKLM
-513 QAYGIDF
+513 QTYGIDF

-535 EEDRRS
+535 DENAS
-541 ADASA
+541 LQADAASA
-546 AAAVAGNLTGSDGA
+546 AGTPAGSVHTD
-560 DGGSIGTG
+560 DGSIGTG
-568 KEKGS
+568 NEKGD

-599 EGVQSVVML
+599 EGVQNVVML

-622 LGLDYVYTDLLP
+622 LGLDHVYTDLLP
-634 QEKVEKVEALLT
+634 QDKVEKVEELLA
-646 ELDRHGRQ
+646 ELDHHGRQ
-654 QDRAELAFIGDGIN
+654 QDKAELAFIGDGIN

-700 DDLTRIPI
+700 DDLARIPI

-732 LILILTA
+732 LILVLTA

>member
-1 MGMHIS
+1 
-7 HAHTV
+7 
-12 QPRRWTWFFRTF
+12 
-24 FEINRA
+24 
-30 MVHENS
+30 
-36 RKTGGTETDV
+36 
-46 QHGNIKLTE
+46 
-55 KRNDMEPKLKK
+55 MEPKLKK

-81 MLVDKTGLCPQIF
+81 MLVDKTGLCLLIF

-105 IPYLLCGYDVVRKAL
+105 IPYLLCGADVVRKAI
-120 LGIRN
+120 LGIKN

-205 IGDILVIKPGEK
+205 IGDILVIRPGEK

-301 VYTPIVVYSA
+301 VYTPIVVYAA

-427 SIRDAYV
+427 SIRDAYAAEV
-434 ATVSVMGGSEA
+434 AA
-445 SSTAAVA
+445 SGTAESSATSA
-452 DGSETLAVTPSS
+452 ASSS
-464 SVTDSKTGTAATV
+464 SVTDAETEAKTGSAAAD
-477 SATGASL
+477 SASASASL
-484 VTDTVNVS
+484 VMDTVNVS

-499 LPGRRIFVGNAKLM
+499 LEGRRIFVGNAKLM
-513 QAYGIDF
+513 QAYSIDF

-535 EEDRRS
+535 DENAS
-541 ADASA
+541 LQADVASA
-546 AAAVAGNLTGSDGA
+546 AGNLAGNERT

-568 KEKGS
+568 KENGG

-599 EGVQSVVML
+599 EGVQNVVML
-608 TGDRKAVGEAVGQE
+608 TGDRKAVGEVVGQE
-622 LGLDYVYTDLLP
+622 LGLDHVYTDLLP
-634 QEKVEKVEALLT
+634 QDKVEKVEELLA
-646 ELDRHGRQ
+646 ELDHHGRQ
-654 QDRAELAFIGDGIN
+654 QDKAELAFIGDGIN

-700 DDLTRIPI
+700 DDLVRIPI

-732 LILILTA
+732 LILVLTA

>member
-1 MGMHIS
+1 
-7 HAHTV
+7 
-12 QPRRWTWFFRTF
+12 
-24 FEINRA
+24 
-30 MVHENS
+30 
-36 RKTGGTETDV
+36 
-46 QHGNIKLTE
+46 
-55 KRNDMEPKLKK
+55 MEPKLKK

-81 MLVDKTGLCPQIF
+81 MLVDKTGLCPLIF

-247 GEAVISGCIN
+247 GETVISGCIN

-301 VYTPIVVYSA
+301 VYTPIVVYAA

-394 QVSEVLPAPGVEK
+394 RVSEVLPAPDVEK

-427 SIRDAYV
+427 SIRDAY
-434 ATVSVMGGSEA
+434 AAEA
-445 SSTAAVA
+445 AGTEINTA
-452 DGSETLAVTPSS
+452 
-464 SVTDSKTGTAATV
+464 
-477 SATGASL
+477 L

-520 TEATNAAATVSYVAV
+520 AEAINAAATVSYVAV
-535 EEDRRS
+535 EEDRQS
-541 ADASA
+541 AEASA
-546 AAAVAGNLTGSDGA
+546 VAAVAGNLTGSDGA

-599 EGVQSVVML
+599 EGVQNVVML
-608 TGDRKAVGEAVGQE
+608 TGDRKSVGEAVGQE
-622 LGLDYVYTDLLP
+622 LGLDHVYTDLLP
-634 QEKVEKVEALLT
+634 QDKVEKVEELLT

-654 QDRAELAFIGDGIN
+654 QDKAELAFIGDGIN

-732 LILILTA
+732 LILVLTA

>member
-1 MGMHIS
+1 
-7 HAHTV
+7 
-12 QPRRWTWFFRTF
+12 
-24 FEINRA
+24 
-30 MVHENS
+30 
-36 RKTGGTETDV
+36 
-46 QHGNIKLTE
+46 
-55 KRNDMEPKLKK
+55 MEPKLKK

-81 MLVDKTGLCPQIF
+81 MLVDKTGLCPLIF

-120 LGIRN
+120 LGIKN

-205 IGDILVIKPGEK
+205 IGDILVIRPGEK

-301 VYTPIVVYSA
+301 VYTPIVVYAA
-311 IALAIIPSIL
+311 IALAIVPSIL

-394 QVSEVLPAPGVEK
+394 RVSEVLPAPGVEK
-407 AELLRMAALAEGMS
+407 TELLRMAALAEGMS

-427 SIRDAYV
+427 SIRDAY
-434 ATVSVMGGSEA
+434 AAEA
-445 SSTAAVA
+445 AASGTTESFTTSAVA
-452 DGSETLAVTPSS
+452 SPSS
-464 SVTDSKTGTAATV
+464 ESDAETEAKTGSAAD
-477 SATGASL
+477 SASASASL
-484 VTDTVNVS
+484 VTDTINVS

-499 LPGRRIFVGNAKLM
+499 LEGRRIFVGNAKLM

-535 EEDRRS
+535 DENAS
-541 ADASA
+541 LQADADS
-546 AAAVAGNLTGSDGA
+546 VAGTPAGSERT

-568 KEKGS
+568 KEKGG

-599 EGVQSVVML
+599 EGVQNVVML

-622 LGLDYVYTDLLP
+622 LGLDHVYTDLLP
-634 QEKVEKVEALLT
+634 QDKVEKVEELLA

-654 QDRAELAFIGDGIN
+654 QNKAELAFIGDGIN

-700 DDLTRIPI
+700 DDLARIPI

-732 LILILTA
+732 LILVLTA

>member
-1 MGMHIS
+1 
-7 HAHTV
+7 
-12 QPRRWTWFFRTF
+12 
-24 FEINRA
+24 
-30 MVHENS
+30 
-36 RKTGGTETDV
+36 
-46 QHGNIKLTE
+46 
-55 KRNDMEPKLKK
+55 MEPKLKK
-66 ELQKILTAL
+66 ELQKILIAIAL
-75 AIFFAM
+75 FFAM
-81 MLVDKTGLCPQIF
+81 MFVDKRGLCPQIF
-94 AHRLPSLIAYL
+94 EHRLWSFIVYL

-120 LGIRN
+120 LGIKN
-125 RQPMDESLL
+125 RQPMDECLL
-134 MFVATIG
+134 MVVATIG

-205 IGDILVIKPGEK
+205 VGDVLVIKPGEK
-217 IPVDAEVLSG
+217 IPVDGEVLSG

-257 GEGLL
+257 GDGLL

-301 VYTPIVVYSA
+301 IYTPIVVYSA
-311 IALAIIPSIL
+311 IALAILPSIL

-374 LSHLHTVVSD
+374 LAHLHTVVSD
-384 KTGTLTEGNF
+384 KTGTLTEGKF
-394 QVSEVLPAPGVEK
+394 AVSEVLPADGVAK
-407 AELLRMAALAEGMS
+407 SELLHMAAIAEGMS

-427 SIRDAYV
+427 SIRDAY
-434 ATVSVMGGSEA
+434 AESAAADRTAAAAEGRAASGEA
-445 SSTAAVA
+445 SADTESTGMSAVA
-452 DGSETLAVTPSS
+452 SMKNAEQRTE
-464 SVTDSKTGTAATV
+464 
-477 SATGASL
+477 L

-499 LPGRRIFVGNAKLM
+499 LKDRRILVGNAKLM
-513 QAYGIDF
+513 EAYGIDF
-520 TEATNAAATVSYVAV
+520 NEVRDEAATVSYVAV
-535 EEDRRS
+535 EESRAAGTTAE
-541 ADASA
+541 ADAS
-546 AAAVAGNLTGSDGA
+546 TRGSEKGA
-560 DGGSIGTG
+560 DGKSDDHL
-568 KEKGS
+568 
-573 IRFLGAIL
+573 RYLGAIL
-581 IRDQLKPEAKD
+581 IRDQVKPEAKK

-599 EGVQSVVML
+599 EGVKDIVML

-622 LGLDYVYTDLLP
+622 LGLDHVYTDLLP
-634 QEKVEKVEALLT
+634 QDKVEKVE
-646 ELDRHGRQ
+646 ELILSLDAQGRQ
-654 QDRAELAFIGDGIN
+654 QDKAELAFIGDGIN

-732 LILILTA
+732 LILVLSA
-739 FGLTNMW
+739 LGLANMW

-765 LLTIKRTI
+765 LLGIKRTI

>member
-1 MGMHIS
+1 
-7 HAHTV
+7 
-12 QPRRWTWFFRTF
+12 
-24 FEINRA
+24 
-30 MVHENS
+30 
-36 RKTGGTETDV
+36 
-46 QHGNIKLTE
+46 
-55 KRNDMEPKLKK
+55 MEPKLKK

-81 MLVDKTGLCPQIF
+81 MLVDKTGLCPLIF

-105 IPYLLCGYDVVRKAL
+105 IPYLLCGADVVRKAL
-120 LGIRN
+120 LGIKN

-188 VERAD
+188 VEHAD

-205 IGDILVIKPGEK
+205 IGDILVIRPGEK

-301 VYTPIVVYSA
+301 VYTPIVVYAA
-311 IALAIIPSIL
+311 IALAIVPSIL

-394 QVSEVLPAPGVEK
+394 RVSEVLPVPGIEK

-427 SIRDAYV
+427 SIRDAYAAEAAAV
-434 ATVSVMGGSEA
+434 PVTGGSGTF
-445 SSTAAVA
+445 STATVA
-452 DGSETLAVTPSS
+452 DGSQNVAFTPSS
-464 SVTDSKTGTAATV
+464 SVRDMEIDMKSGAVAADSA
-477 SATGASL
+477 SASASL

-499 LPGRRIFVGNAKLM
+499 LEGRRIFVGNAKLM

-535 EEDRRS
+535 EENSQPAGVNASKD
-541 ADASA
+541 SA
-546 AAAVAGNLTGSDGA
+546 AASAAGNLTGSDCA

-568 KEKGS
+568 KEKGG

-599 EGVQSVVML
+599 EGVQNVVML

-622 LGLDYVYTDLLP
+622 LGLDHVYTDLLP
-634 QEKVEKVEALLT
+634 QDKVEKVEELLA

-654 QDRAELAFIGDGIN
+654 QDKAELAFIGDGIN

-700 DDLTRIPI
+700 DDLARIPI

-732 LILILTA
+732 LILVLTA